1 LQHRRQQIVKFTG
14 SFVFHIGSFGLFKC
28 PAGKIFDQIK
38 PTNKPQKVSARF
50 IFMRAGGTSRPGT
63 DCWRNLLA
71 KPAGE
76 PAFSDMAATRNSIF
90 DDPFYQPADK
100 FFPANSKIGLTFDD
114 ITLATLYSEI
124 LPRDTQLDTTLAD
137 GLQLNIPVISSDM
150 DTVTESRM
158 AIAMALNGG
167 LGLIHYNMPER
178 EQLSQ
183 VSRVKYHV
191 QGLIQEPIKIS
202 PDQIIG
208 DVLALIEERKF
219 GFSTFPVVDAKGIL
233 VGLLS
238 GHVVKPRYAAKKV
251 SEALTPRKQVHT
263 IRKKELGKDPIAR
276 ADKFFTEHIGIHKLL
291 VVDEDDH
298 LHGLITLSDVE
309 RIQQERKAQFKP
321 ARDAQFRLLC
331 GAAVSAT
338 RNAFGEL
345 DRARI
350 LTHVGGLVERGVDV
364 VAVSTAHGFSKGVGD
379 MVKVLRDAFPKL
391 PIIAGNVTSAAGV
404 DYLADCGANAVK
416 VGQGPGSIC
425 TTRIVAGVGI
435 PQLTA
440 LYVASR
446 AAAKKKV
453 SILADGGI
461 TKSGDIVKAMTLSQ
475 AVICGGIL
483 AGCTEA
489 PGEVVE
495 ISGKMYKHYRG
506 MGSLAAMKSG
516 SAARYG
522 HEKADTT
529 RKVAAEGIEALKEVC
544 GSVDRVLAQLIG
556 GIQSGMGYLGAA
568 NLAQLC
574 EKARY
579 IRVSPA
585 GQREAAPHDV
595 VELKTGN

>member
-1 LQHRRQQIVKFTG
+1 
-14 SFVFHIGSFGLFKC
+14 
-28 PAGKIFDQIK
+28 
-38 PTNKPQKVSARF
+38 
-50 IFMRAGGTSRPGT
+50 
-63 DCWRNLLA
+63 LLA
-71 KPAGE
+71 KFRLHQ
-76 PAFSDMAATRNSIF
+76 AFSDMAATRNSNL
-90 DDPFYQPADK
+90 DDTFYQPADA
-100 FFPANSKIGLTFDD
+100 FFAANHKVGLTYDD

-124 LPRDTQLDTTLAD
+124 LPRNTHLDTVLAE
-137 GLQLNIPVISSDM
+137 GLQLNIPAISSDM

-178 EQLSQ
+178 DQLSQ

-191 QGLIQEPIKIS
+191 QGLIPDPIKVG
-202 PDQIIG
+202 PDQLIG
-208 DVLALIEERKF
+208 DVLALIEEKRF
-219 GFSTFPVVDAKGIL
+219 GFSTFPVVDGRGRL

-251 SEALTPRKQVHT
+251 MEALTPRSQVHT
-263 IRKKELGKDPIAR
+263 IKRKDLGKDPIAR
-276 ADKFFTEHIGIHKLL
+276 ADKFFTEHLGIHKLL

-298 LHGLITLSDVE
+298 LHGLITMSDVE
-309 RIQQERKAQFKP
+309 RITQERKAQFKP
-321 ARDAQFRLLC
+321 ARDAQFRLVC

-345 DRARI
+345 DRERI
-350 LTHVGGLVERGVDV
+350 LNHVGGLVERGTDV
-364 VAVSTAHGFSKGVGD
+364 VAVSTAHGHSKGVGD

-404 DYLADCGANAVK
+404 EYLADCGADAIK

-435 PQLTA
+435 PQMTA
-440 LYVASR
+440 LYVCSQ

-453 SILADGGI
+453 SLLADGGI
-461 TKSGDIVKAMTLSQ
+461 TKSGDIVKALTLAQ
-475 AVICGGIL
+475 AVICGGIF

-489 PGEVVE
+489 PGDVME
-495 ISGKMYKHYRG
+495 IGGKLYKQYRG
-506 MGSLAAMKSG
+506 MGSLAAMKAG

-522 HEKADTT
+522 HEKADAT
-529 RKVAAEGIEALKEVC
+529 RKMAAEGIEALKESA

-556 GIQSGMGYLGAA
+556 GIQSGMGYLGAI
-568 NLAQLC
+568 NLEQLRQ
-574 EKARY
+574 KARY

-595 VELKTGN
+595 VELKTGT